1 MELTQVSQE
10 HTKIAELSRKIGQI
24 LVERGDYEQAMHQFQ
39 LGLQYLEGIEHKEL
53 VRIYNEIGRVYWGQ
67 GKLKEAQEWTDKAF
81 GLAERLLDA
90 DELARLLYYAGGRY
104 FRQGSNQLAKNEPV
118 SDSDGKCAASHRG
131 FISRCRL
138 VVSVTLFFV
147 ALVAGGLLIGTI
159 SARAST
165 YLVAFMLVLFGISC
179 DRVIVSN

>member
-1 MELTQVSQE
+1 MWVLNLCLPLAFMTSLLFAVNF
-10 HTKIAELSRKIGQI
+10 
-24 LVERGDYEQAMHQFQ
+24 M
-39 LGLQYLEGIEHKEL
+39 GLEN
-53 VRIYNEIGRVYWGQ
+53 VP
-67 GKLKEAQEWTDKAF
+67 
-81 GLAERLLDA
+81 
-90 DELARLLYYAGGRY
+90 
-104 FRQGSNQLAKNEPV
+104 QGSNQLAKNEPV